1 MDEKKNSETKEEYKL
16 EINKDNQK
24 VFKTYN
30 KQYKK
35 EVNMIFD
42 TEESDVMNEIVKQL
56 SKYFAEDIINMEE
69 FNTKNQC

>member
-1 MDEKKNSETKEEYKL
+1 MDEKKNRETKEEYKI

-35 EVNMIFD
+35 EVNIIFD
-42 TEESDVMNEIVKQL
+42 TEESDVMTEVIKQL
-56 SKYFAEDIINMEE
+56 SKYFVEDIMNMEE
-69 FNTKNQC
+69 FNNKD

>member
-1 MDEKKNSETKEEYKL
+1 MDEKKKIETKEEYKL
-16 EINKDNQK
+16 EINNDNQK

-42 TEESDVMNEIVKQL
+42 TEESDVMTEVIKQL
-56 SKYFAEDIINMEE
+56 SKYFVEDIMNMEE
-69 FNTKNQC
+69 FNKKD